1 MYIEAIPINKQSETI
16 LVMRI
21 SDLACTD
28 DHVKVRFEDP
38 LITVMNALAR
48 GFNVLLVTDNDDK
61 LRGVITISRVLNLL
75 SKFSLGSKFIGS
87 SISLFIDER
96 PLFMHHEYP
105 IEAALQL
112 MAEEGKSYIVAVD
125 GLKAVRLLTHRC
137 ILRKLLNVKL
147 NFDLSKLSLKNVVTL
162 LAHNSL
168 AEAYK
173 VMLEMG
179 YYEVPIVEDEVI
191 GVLRANDVINDLI
204 GKSLNELR
212 TIKVYGK
219 CKIIRR
225 PVQSLE
231 EALELAF
238 RESLNLVPILK
249 SDGEWSFIKLEDLF
263 LQAVR
268 ELGAFNIAEIIRG
281 RLVGSILV

>member
-191 GVLRANDVINDLI
+191 GVLRANDIINDLI

-219 CKIIRR
+219 CKIIRG